1 MKTEFGFHMKK
12 AAPAKHPL
20 PRAGLVWTAHAFTR
34 ATDNASVC
42 TCKLK
47 GADDASVL
55 KAVVVVAHILNLDVN
70 GTTTEGHL
78 LILLIPNPA
87 VELTS
92 IVVSVSVLLGKAQ
105 PNLS

>member
-55 KAVVVVAHILNLDVN
+55 KGVAVAHILNLDVN
-70 GTTTEGHL
+70 ETTTEGAFTDTAHPEPCCRTHFNSRERL
-78 LILLIPNPA
+78 LRAIR
-87 VELTS
+87 ES
-92 IVVSVSVLLGKAQ
+92 
-105 PNLS
+105 